1 MPIYHYRCENC
12 GNDFEIRLSIKEDK
26 LKTCESCGEDALDII
41 IDGPFELAVKEVKT
55 LGQLAEKNAKS
66 MGKEQLQ
73 KKMEAD
79 GSLETIKKKEKMK
92 EINKIANLSPEKKRK
107 YIETGKL

>member
-1 MPIYHYRCENC
+1 MPIYHYRCKNC
-12 GNDFEIRLSIKEDK
+12 GDDFEIQLSIKADK
-26 LKTCESCGEDALDII
+26 LVKCKECRTDSLDIV
-41 IDGPFELAVKEVKT
+41 IDGPFEMAVKEVKT

-73 KKMEAD
+73 KKMETD
-79 GSLETIKKKEKMK
+79 GVLDTIKKKEKMK
-92 EINKIANLSPEKKRK
+92 EMNKLASLSPEKKIK